1 MDLGNWLR
9 NQGLERFEAAFRD
22 NGIDESVLPHLTQD
36 HLRELGLPLGARI
49 KLLAAI
55 AGLSKETETQPP
67 GTATVADSPADV
79 AERRQITVLF
89 SDLVGST
96 VLSTRM
102 DPEDLQKLISAYQKC
117 VTETVRR
124 FGGFVAKYMGDGVL
138 VYFGY
143 PEAHEDDAERAVRS
157 GLDLVAEVAKLKTG
171 TPLQTRVGIATG
183 LVVVGDLV
191 GSGQAQE
198 RGIVGETPNLAARLQ
213 GLAEPDTIVIAD
225 ATRRLL
231 GNLFELRDLGLQ
243 ELKGIAGAV
252 QVWAALRPSSVE
264 SRFEAFHASGLTS
277 LVGRAE
283 EIDVLLR
290 RWEKAKRG
298 DGCVVLISGEPGIG
312 KSRIA
317 EELLEQLRGQSH
329 AHPRYFCS
337 PHHQNSALYPIIAHL
352 ERVAKFRRED
362 TPAQRLA
369 KLEAALAS
377 GTDDLNNVVSPLA
390 DLLSI
395 PIGERYP
402 PFNHAPQERKEKTL
416 RALLAQVEGIAARQP
431 VVMVFEDL
439 HWSDPSTLELLDMT
453 VDRVPRLAL
462 LLVMTFRPEFTPP
475 WVGRPHV
482 TILTLNRLPVRQR
495 AEMIAHLAG
504 TMAIPKEIAN
514 QIAER
519 TDGVPLFIE
528 ELTKSVVE
536 SGLLAE
542 IADRPAG
549 AGPIAAFAIP
559 TSLHASLLARLDRL
573 APTREVAQIGAA
585 LGRSFSHELISAVAG
600 IPQPRLDESLKQ
612 LASAGLI
619 FQRGTPPDAEYTFK
633 HGLVQDVAYGTML
646 HSRRKQLHG
655 RIAATLESQFP
666 QIGQRQPG
674 LLARHCAEAGLVE
687 RAVGYL
693 RKAGEQAIARGAMTE
708 AVAQLGR
715 GLDLLSDLPDDDRR
729 QQQELDLQL
738 MFGRALM
745 AAKGYGAPE
754 LGEAL
759 ARARWLC
766 EQLNRP
772 EQLAPVMWGQWVF
785 RSVRGDLIQAE
796 QHTSEVRHFANG
808 HNDAAWKCFG
818 LIAGG
823 DVSLWL
829 GKFIDARA
837 YLESALS
844 SWDPA
849 YRVGASLPEDPYVHI
864 LKILYRTLVCI
875 GHIDQART
883 RRDEALAEARRIS
896 PYNLASILRHAW
908 YVDWAIGGEK
918 SAQALLPLAEEVL
931 AISKEHGFALP
942 LAFGNIARGWCLG
955 MMGQSSEAISLMEQ
969 ALNKF
974 PRGANL
980 GAPFHLIALA
990 ELYGKAGQPQEG
1002 LKRLAEA
1009 AELIEKTGER
1019 WAAAEMHRLRGM
1031 LLLSINEQRA
1041 AEDSFKQALA
1051 VARRQDAKFW
1061 ELRAATSFARLIGA
1075 QGKRNEARD
1084 LLAPI
1089 YGWFTEGFA
1098 TPDLKEAKALLGALT
1113 A

>member
-1 MDLGNWLR
+1 MDLGTLLR

-22 NGIDESVLPHLTQD
+22 NGIDESVLPHLTHD

-55 AGLSKETETQPP
+55 AGLPEETETQPP
-67 GTATVADSPADV
+67 RPTTVAGPPADA

-96 VLSTRM
+96 ALSTRM
-102 DPEDLQKLISAYQKC
+102 DHEDLRKLISAYQKC

-213 GLAEPDTIVIAD
+213 GLAEPDMVVIAD

-243 ELKGIAGAV
+243 ELKSIAGAV

-264 SRFEAFHASGLTS
+264 SRFEAFHAIALTS
-277 LVGRAE
+277 LVGRE
-283 EIDVLLR
+283 DEIDALLR

-317 EELLEQLRGQSH
+317 EELLARLRGESH
-329 AHPRYFCS
+329 AHLRYFCS
-337 PHHQNSALYPIIAHL
+337 HHHQDSALHPIIVHL
-352 ERVAKFRRED
+352 ERAARFRRED
-362 TPAQRLA
+362 PPEQRLA
-369 KLEAALAS
+369 KLEAVLCQA
-377 GTDDLNNVVSPLA
+377 TDDPGKVVSPLA

-395 PIGERYP
+395 PTGERYQTL
-402 PFNHAPQERKEKTL
+402 NLAPQERKERTL
-416 RALLAQVEGIAARQP
+416 RALLAQIEALAARQP
-431 VVMVFEDL
+431 VVMVFEDV
-439 HWSDPSTLELLDMT
+439 HWSDPTSRELLDMT
-453 VDRVPRLAL
+453 IDRVTSLPML
-462 LLVMTFRPEFTPP
+462 LIITFRPEFTSP
-475 WVGRPHV
+475 WTGRPHV
-482 TILTLNRLPVRQR
+482 TMLTLNRLPARQR
-495 AEMIAHLAG
+495 SEMIANMVGG
-504 TMAIPKEIAN
+504 TALPKEIAN
-514 QIAER
+514 KIVDR

-536 SGLLAE
+536 SGLLTDARDGYAAAE
-542 IADRPAG
+542 L
-549 AGPIAAFAIP
+549 AIP

-585 LGRSFSHELISAVAG
+585 LGRSFSYELISAVAG
-600 IPQPRLDESLKQ
+600 IPQPRLDDSLRQ
-612 LASAGLI
+612 LANAGLI

-633 HGLVQDVAYGTML
+633 HALVQDTAYGTML
-646 HSRRKQLHG
+646 RSRRQQLHG
-655 RIAATLESQFP
+655 RIAATLEGQFP
-666 QIGQRQPG
+666 QIGETQPE
-674 LLARHCAEAGLVE
+674 LLARHYAEAGLVE

-693 RKAGEQAIARGAMTE
+693 RKAGEHAIARGAMTE
-708 AVAQLGR
+708 AMAQLER

-772 EQLAPVMWGQWVF
+772 EQLAPVMWGQWAF

-796 QHTSEVRHFANG
+796 HHAAEMRHFAEAR
-808 HNDAAWKCFG
+808 NDAAWKCFG
-818 LIAGG
+818 LIASG

-837 YLESALS
+837 YLEGALS

-849 YRVGASLPEDPYVHI
+849 YRVGAPLPEDPYAHI

-875 GHIDQART
+875 GHFDQART

-896 PYNLASILRHAW
+896 PFNLASILRHVW

-931 AISKEHGFALP
+931 AISREHGFALP

-955 MMGQSSEAISLMEQ
+955 MMGQSSDAISLMEQ

-990 ELYGKAGQPQEG
+990 ELYGKAGQPEEG

-1031 LLLSINEQRA
+1031 LLLSTNEQRA

-1051 VARRQDAKFW
+1051 VARRQGAKFW

-1098 TPDLKEAKALLGALT
+1098 TPDLKEAKALLGSLT